1 MKFLKRYNQYLE
13 SLQIDLST
21 DIIDLMESLIIW
33 HDVLLSSIGAEEVD
47 LVKTLSLENFD
58 NLDLDY
64 LSENIE
70 FLNSLAS
77 LGLKKSPVQNTEDFE
92 AFLNKPC
99 RFMLIY
105 DINSN
110 ELENPEYIIFQN
122 WTDSIKKWD
131 DEKLYK
137 VNDDIKKSQYQ
148 SLTSEQKQE
157 RINNVIGKAVEEA
170 KKITEATFAQEFPEK
185 LNRIN
190 YLRAP
195 SKVKK
200 IVNDLYAADHN
211 GITME
216 EAKAYDLFP
225 KYKDLAIGP
234 TKYAKGGMVQQM
246 TSLFGKHSWA

>member
-1 MKFLKRYNQYLE
+1 MKFLKGYNQYLE

-47 LVKTLSLENFD
+47 LVNTLSLNQID

-92 AFLNKPC
+92 TFLNKPC

-110 ELENPEYIIFQN
+110 ELQGAEFMLFQTYN
-122 WTDSIKKWD
+122 ETLNKWD
-131 DEKLYK
+131 ATKLYK
-137 VNDDIKKSQYQ
+137 MNIEGSNIQQRFFDK
-148 SLTSEQKQE
+148 LTSRTIEITDRDENYIYTTSNGNDWELQNLNKENDIYKRFFRKDELQKLLDD
-157 RINNVIGKAVEEA
+157 R
-170 KKITEATFAQEFPEK
+170 
-185 LNRIN
+185 
-190 YLRAP
+190 
-195 SKVKK
+195 KVKLT
-200 IVNDLYAADHN
+200 IV
-211 GITME
+211 
-216 EAKAYDLFP
+216 
-225 KYKDLAIGP
+225 
-234 TKYAKGGMVQQM
+234 
-246 TSLFGKHSWA
+246 

>member
-92 AFLNKPC
+92 TFLNKPC

-110 ELENPEYIIFQN
+110 ELQGAEYMLFQTYN
-122 WTDSIKKWD
+122 ETLNKWNIT
-131 DEKLYK
+131 KLYK
-137 VNDDIKKSQYQ
+137 MNVGGDNIQQRFFDK
-148 SLTSEQKQE
+148 LTSRTIEITDGDENYIYTTSNGNDWELQNLRKENDIYKRFFRKEDLQKLLDD
-157 RINNVIGKAVEEA
+157 R
-170 KKITEATFAQEFPEK
+170 
-185 LNRIN
+185 
-190 YLRAP
+190 
-195 SKVKK
+195 KVRLT
-200 IVNDLYAADHN
+200 V
-211 GITME
+211 
-216 EAKAYDLFP
+216 
-225 KYKDLAIGP
+225 
-234 TKYAKGGMVQQM
+234 V
-246 TSLFGKHSWA
+246 

>member
-1 MKFLKRYNQYLE
+1 MKFLKGYNQYLE

-47 LVKTLSLENFD
+47 LVNTLSLNQID

-92 AFLNKPC
+92 TFLNKPC

-110 ELENPEYIIFQN
+110 ELQGSEFMLFQTYN
-122 WTDSIKKWD
+122 ETLNKWD
-131 DEKLYK
+131 ATKLYK
-137 VNDDIKKSQYQ
+137 MNIEGSNIQQRFFDK
-148 SLTSEQKQE
+148 LTSRTIEITDGDENYIYTTSNGNDWELQNLNKENDIYKRFFRKDELQKLLDDRE
-157 RINNVIGKAVEEA
+157 V
-170 KKITEATFAQEFPEK
+170 K
-185 LNRIN
+185 LT
-190 YLRAP
+190 
-195 SKVKK
+195 
-200 IVNDLYAADHN
+200 IV
-211 GITME
+211 
-216 EAKAYDLFP
+216 
-225 KYKDLAIGP
+225 
-234 TKYAKGGMVQQM
+234 
-246 TSLFGKHSWA
+246 

>member
-1 MKFLKRYNQYLE
+1 MKFLKGYNQYLE

-47 LVKTLSLENFD
+47 LVNTLSLNQID

-92 AFLNKPC
+92 TFLNKPC

-110 ELENPEYIIFQN
+110 ELQGAEFMLFQTYN
-122 WTDSIKKWD
+122 ETLNKWD
-131 DEKLYK
+131 ATKLYK
-137 VNDDIKKSQYQ
+137 MNIEGSNIQQRFFDK
-148 SLTSEQKQE
+148 LTSRTIEITDGDENYIYTTSNGNDWELQNLNKENDIYKRFFRKDELQKLLDD
-157 RINNVIGKAVEEA
+157 R
-170 KKITEATFAQEFPEK
+170 
-185 LNRIN
+185 
-190 YLRAP
+190 
-195 SKVKK
+195 KVKLT
-200 IVNDLYAADHN
+200 IV
-211 GITME
+211 
-216 EAKAYDLFP
+216 
-225 KYKDLAIGP
+225 
-234 TKYAKGGMVQQM
+234 
-246 TSLFGKHSWA
+246 

>member
-1 MKFLKRYNQYLE
+1 MKFLKGYNQYLE

-47 LVKTLSLENFD
+47 LVNTLSLNQID

-92 AFLNKPC
+92 TFLNKPC

-110 ELENPEYIIFQN
+110 ELQGAEFMLFQTYN
-122 WTDSIKKWD
+122 ETLNKWD
-131 DEKLYK
+131 ATKLYK
-137 VNDDIKKSQYQ
+137 MNIEGSNIQQRFFDK
-148 SLTSEQKQE
+148 LTSRTIEITDGDENYIYTTSNGNDWELQNLNKENDIYKRFFRKNELQKLLDD
-157 RINNVIGKAVEEA
+157 R
-170 KKITEATFAQEFPEK
+170 
-185 LNRIN
+185 
-190 YLRAP
+190 
-195 SKVKK
+195 KVKLT
-200 IVNDLYAADHN
+200 IV
-211 GITME
+211 
-216 EAKAYDLFP
+216 
-225 KYKDLAIGP
+225 
-234 TKYAKGGMVQQM
+234 
-246 TSLFGKHSWA
+246 

>member
-1 MKFLKRYNQYLE
+1 MKFLKGYNQYLE

-47 LVKTLSLENFD
+47 LVNTLSLNQID

-92 AFLNKPC
+92 TFLNKPC

-110 ELENPEYIIFQN
+110 ELQGSEFMLFQTYN
-122 WTDSIKKWD
+122 ETLNKWD
-131 DEKLYK
+131 ATKLYK
-137 VNDDIKKSQYQ
+137 MNIEGSNIQQRFFDK
-148 SLTSEQKQE
+148 LTSRTIEITDGDENYIYTTSNGNDWELQNLNKANDIYKRFFRKDELQKLLDD
-157 RINNVIGKAVEEA
+157 R
-170 KKITEATFAQEFPEK
+170 
-185 LNRIN
+185 
-190 YLRAP
+190 
-195 SKVKK
+195 KVKLT
-200 IVNDLYAADHN
+200 IV
-211 GITME
+211 
-216 EAKAYDLFP
+216 
-225 KYKDLAIGP
+225 
-234 TKYAKGGMVQQM
+234 
-246 TSLFGKHSWA
+246 

>member
-1 MKFLKRYNQYLE
+1 MKFLKGYNQYLE

-47 LVKTLSLENFD
+47 LVNTLSLNQID

-92 AFLNKPC
+92 TFLNKPC

-110 ELENPEYIIFQN
+110 ELQGAEFMLFQTYN
-122 WTDSIKKWD
+122 ETLNKWD
-131 DEKLYK
+131 ATKLYK
-137 VNDDIKKSQYQ
+137 MNIEGSNIQQRFFDK
-148 SLTSEQKQE
+148 LTSRTIEITDRDENYIYTTSNGNDWELQNLNKENDIYKRFFRKDELQKLLDDRE
-157 RINNVIGKAVEEA
+157 V
-170 KKITEATFAQEFPEK
+170 K
-185 LNRIN
+185 LT
-190 YLRAP
+190 
-195 SKVKK
+195 
-200 IVNDLYAADHN
+200 IV
-211 GITME
+211 
-216 EAKAYDLFP
+216 
-225 KYKDLAIGP
+225 
-234 TKYAKGGMVQQM
+234 
-246 TSLFGKHSWA
+246 

>member
-110 ELENPEYIIFQN
+110 ELQGAEYMLFQTYN
-122 WTDSIKKWD
+122 ETLNKWNIT
-131 DEKLYK
+131 KLYK
-137 VNDDIKKSQYQ
+137 MNVGGDNIQQRFFDK
-148 SLTSEQKQE
+148 LTSRTIEITDGDENYIYTTSNGNDWELQNLRKENDIYKRFFRKEDLQKLLDD
-157 RINNVIGKAVEEA
+157 R
-170 KKITEATFAQEFPEK
+170 
-185 LNRIN
+185 
-190 YLRAP
+190 
-195 SKVKK
+195 KVRLT
-200 IVNDLYAADHN
+200 V
-211 GITME
+211 
-216 EAKAYDLFP
+216 
-225 KYKDLAIGP
+225 
-234 TKYAKGGMVQQM
+234 V
-246 TSLFGKHSWA
+246 